1 MKNLKILP
9 KGYTPYELLNICSNK
24 LTGGANIIIV
34 GDILPLIIGRGSKPQ
49 IWLRAI
55 QNPQSKKFISL
66 VEASVSQ
73 HPLVRVEEVGR
84 QLVVK
89 VQGATVLRVEQ
100 TSEDRAFVSELDLR
114 RLGLNVFGTLSHLN
128 AGGVTFSNNT
138 FSGSGALVTFPEKTF
153 K

>member
-9 KGYTPYELLNICSNK
+9 KGYSPYKLLNVCSNK
-24 LTGGANIIIV
+24 LVDGANIVVV
-34 GDILPLIIGRGSKPQ
+34 GDIVPLLIGRGSKPQ
-49 IWLRAI
+49 VWLRAL
-55 QNPQSKKFISL
+55 QGPQSKKFISL
-66 VEASVSQ
+66 VEASISQ

-100 TSEDRAFVSELDLR
+100 TSEDQAFVSELDLTK
-114 RLGLNVFGTLSHLN
+114 LGLNVFGSISHLN

-138 FSGSGALVTFPEKTF
+138 FSGGGALVAFPGKTF

>member
-1 MKNLKILP
+1 MKNLKNLP
-9 KGYTPYELLNICSNK
+9 KGYTPYELLNVCSNK

-55 QNPQSKKFISL
+55 QNPQSKRFISL

-114 RLGLNVFGTLSHLN
+114 KLGLNVFGTLSNLN